1 MPVTDESI
9 PALLRG
15 QAFQQPHAPAFTFI
29 DYELDPAGFTE
40 TLTWSQA
47 YQRVQALAAE
57 IASYGNAGDRVAIL
71 APQGLEYI
79 IGFLAAMAAG
89 FIAVPLSVPLLGRH
103 DERVSAVLR
112 DSSPVVTLTTSAV
125 VREVIECASAQSGRS
140 APAVIEIDAIDLDS
154 PPISPPDR
162 NAYTRTALLQYTS
175 GSTRQPAGVAVTHKN
190 VIANV
195 DQVISDYFDH
205 MGNVPPPGTT
215 MVSWLPFYH
224 DMGLLLGIFAPLSR
238 GFHAVLTSPM
248 AFLQKPARWM
258 QELARNGRVVT
269 AAPNFAF
276 ELAVRRTSDEDMAG
290 LSLRNVL
297 TVISGSERIHA
308 ATIRRFTERF
318 SRFDLPDNVLRPS
331 YGLAEATLY
340 VASSPPGQ
348 PAATVRFD
356 YEKLSAGHAKRCG
369 NQSGVELVSYGPPRA
384 STLRIV
390 DPETRVENP
399 AGKVGEIWVH
409 GDNIAG
415 GYWRKPQRRSTPSA
429 ACW

>member
-15 QAFQQPHAPAFTFI
+15 QASQQPHAPAFTFI

-89 FIAVPLSVPLLGRH
+89 FIAVPLSVPLFGRH
-103 DERVSAVLR
+103 DERVSVALR

-125 VREVIECASAQSGRS
+125 VREVIECVSAQSGRS
-140 APAVIEIDAIDLDS
+140 APAVIEIDALDLDS

-162 NAYTRTALLQYTS
+162 NACTRTALLQYTS

-190 VIANV
+190 VIANL

-258 QELARNGRVVT
+258 QELARNGQ
-269 AAPNFAF
+269 A
-276 ELAVRRTSDEDMAG
+276 
-290 LSLRNVL
+290 
-297 TVISGSERIHA
+297 
-308 ATIRRFTERF
+308 
-318 SRFDLPDNVLRPS
+318 
-331 YGLAEATLY
+331 
-340 VASSPPGQ
+340 
-348 PAATVRFD
+348 
-356 YEKLSAGHAKRCG
+356 
-369 NQSGVELVSYGPPRA
+369 
-384 STLRIV
+384 
-390 DPETRVENP
+390 
-399 AGKVGEIWVH
+399 W
-409 GDNIAG
+409 
-415 GYWRKPQRRSTPSA
+415 
-429 ACW
+429 